1 MAMSAANAPDDNKD
15 AAPAAIRILTLRIG
29 FVLLS
34 GEADEA
40 SHQKLTAGRCHQ
52 ILKRHLTLIFKV
64 DNLRR
69 FFSSRADDGEGA
81 AIANNVLTLV
91 ARAERSETRD
101 HRARIRQVPDFA
113 SLHPGYRSITAR
125 VSASSAKTPRAGP
138 APGGRRRPDR
148 RKRSPSGRR
157 RGRAPRRRGRRCRR
171 RPRRTPRKSCR
182 NDAASAPV
190 RTR

>member
-1 MAMSAANAPDDNKD
+1 MSAAKAPDDSRV

-69 FFSSRADDGEGA
+69 FFLAGA
-81 AIANNVLTLV
+81 PIVAEAATIANNVLTEISRLV
-91 ARAERSETRD
+91 MAGSFPAFRVILFPWQQRHGCPRQARA
-101 HRARIRQVPDFA
+101 
-113 SLHPGYRSITAR
+113 
-125 VSASSAKTPRAGP
+125 
-138 APGGRRRPDR
+138 
-148 RKRSPSGRR
+148 
-157 RGRAPRRRGRRCRR
+157 
-171 RPRRTPRKSCR
+171 
-182 NDAASAPV
+182 
-190 RTR
+190 

>member
-1 MAMSAANAPDDNKD
+1 MAISAGKAPGESRD

-69 FFSSRADDGEGA
+69 FFELSEDHGQRAT
-81 AIANNVLTLV
+81 IANDVLTHV
-91 ARAERSETRD
+91 AGVERSETRESTAQSSRFRFALSGLRSD
-101 HRARIRQVPDFA
+101 HRA
-113 SLHPGYRSITAR
+113 
-125 VSASSAKTPRAGP
+125 
-138 APGGRRRPDR
+138 
-148 RKRSPSGRR
+148 
-157 RGRAPRRRGRRCRR
+157 C
-171 RPRRTPRKSCR
+171 
-182 NDAASAPV
+182 
-190 RTR
+190 

>member
-1 MAMSAANAPDDNKD
+1 MAMSAAKAPDDSRD

-69 FFSSRADDGEGA
+69 FFCAGEHHGEHA
-81 AIANNVLTLV
+81 TIANDVLTHV
-91 ARAERSETRD
+91 ARVERSETRESAED
-101 HRARIRQVPDFA
+101 APDFA
-113 SLHPGYRSITAR
+113 SLHPGYGINHPPCLGIFGKNPGSN
-125 VSASSAKTPRAGP
+125 PMAGKN
-138 APGGRRRPDR
+138 AQF
-148 RKRSPSGRR
+148 
-157 RGRAPRRRGRRCRR
+157 
-171 RPRRTPRKSCR
+171 
-182 NDAASAPV
+182 
-190 RTR
+190 